1 MRRMITRLIIARMI
15 PVAINAGKK
24 AFRKR
29 KSAAKARDGMGDEI
43 DAPKLEEVKKIID

>member
-24 AFRKR
+24 AFQKR
-29 KSAAKARDGMGDEI
+29 KTPSAASRNKSDMTDKTGDR
-43 DAPKLEEVKKIID
+43 